1 VSDECA
7 LRASGAAEAGVDAAW
22 GAGLVDAI
30 ITASRAQ
37 IV

>member
-1 VSDECA
+1 MRPA
-7 LRASGAAEAGVDAAW
+7 RKRAAEAGVDAAW